1 MGKRGAMRK
10 VSREALALA
19 EGVFTHAVDL
29 ALWFIVYVG
38 EVSLPQSVSGQVWRA
53 QKEADRFLGEI
64 NYEVIKNAINTARK
78 RKWVKSTK
86 RGALP
91 QITQEGRRRLAS
103 VIPVYDEKRIW
114 DSRLHL
120 ITYDIPEERKTD
132 REKLRNYL
140 RRIGCGKL
148 QDSVWM
154 TPYNPIDTLRSFI
167 DERMLGGTIIISD
180 LGQDASIGEE
190 DIQTLLVRV
199 YDLEKLNMRYEEWL
213 SQNDKGRIDHY
224 ALIQFLAV
232 LRDDPQLP
240 FVLLPPWWKGR
251 EAYER
256 VKALLR
262 KSSRPV
268 AIERVTFLLSSCPEE
283 VKECG

>member
-19 EGVFTHAVDL
+19 EGVFAHTVDL
-29 ALWFIVYVG
+29 VLWFTVYVG
-38 EVSLPQSVSGQVWRA
+38 EVSLPQPVSGQVWRA

-64 NYEVIKNAINTARK
+64 NYQVIKNAINTARK
-78 RKWVKSTK
+78 RKWVKSIK

-132 REKLRNYL
+132 RENLRNYL

-167 DERMLGGTIIISD
+167 DERLLGGTIIISD

-199 YDLEKLNMRYEEWL
+199 YDLEKLNARYEEWL
-213 SQNDKGRIDHY
+213 SQNDEGRFDHY

-240 FVLLPPWWKGR
+240 FALLPPWWKGR

-262 KSSRPV
+262 KSSIPV
-268 AIERVTFLLSSCPEE
+268 AIAT
-283 VKECG
+283 